1 MKSWLSLCW
10 NASKIFIS
18 FTACTLLFYF
28 GLLWVNQEYQDY
40 HRYDEPKG
48 KAVKVFQSDAATTN
62 TEESNWLIRLLFFYE
77 SSE

>member
-1 MKSWLSLCW
+1 MRSWLRLCW
-10 NASKIFIS
+10 NTSKIFLS

-28 GLLWVNQEYQDY
+28 GLLWINQEYQDY
-40 HRYDEPKG
+40 HRYDVPKG

-62 TEESNWLIRLLFFYE
+62 KEESNWLIRLLFFYE